1 MSKII
6 ETFGVIDKEE
16 KVESLN
22 ENILEDTLVL
32 DLSEP
37 FPGYYGEE
45 FLKKDKPEMVFLIL
59 NSACEHDKILRLTKK
74 IKMSISN
81 CFDGAPAEIFILN
94 DKLNTIRIKFIES
107 YDVIKNIQ
115 QYYIDEGLKF
125 MKKKNIK
132 ANAFIRIY
140 KIFRVEEILDDIYR
154 DIDDANI
161 YYLSIPCKLEWKDFI
176 DITKKVRNNIYNI
189 SFDAAIGFF
198 YYDTITDI
206 IRIYSKKISVSELNL
221 IKKQYC
227 HEICKNF

>member
-59 NSACEHDKILRLTKK
+59 NSPYSHDQILRSSKK
-74 IKMSISN
+74 LKLSFSN
-81 CFDGAPAEIFILN
+81 CLDATPGEVFILN
-94 DKLNTIRIKFIES
+94 DKLNAIRLRFLES
-107 YDVIKNIQ
+107 YDIIKTIQ
-115 QYYIDEGLKF
+115 EKFKNEGLNF
-125 MKKKNIK
+125 MKKRNIK
-132 ANAFIRIY
+132 ANSFIRIY
-140 KIFRVEEILDDIYR
+140 KIFRIEEILEDIYR
-154 DIDDANI
+154 DIDDTNI
-161 YYLSIPCKLEWKDFI
+161 YYLSIPCKLEWKSFI
-176 DITKKVRNNIYNI
+176 EITNKVRNNIFNI
-189 SFDAAIGFF
+189 SFDAALGFF
-198 YYDTITDI
+198 YYNTITDI

-221 IKKQYC
+221 LKKQYC
-227 HEICKNF
+227 HEICKNL